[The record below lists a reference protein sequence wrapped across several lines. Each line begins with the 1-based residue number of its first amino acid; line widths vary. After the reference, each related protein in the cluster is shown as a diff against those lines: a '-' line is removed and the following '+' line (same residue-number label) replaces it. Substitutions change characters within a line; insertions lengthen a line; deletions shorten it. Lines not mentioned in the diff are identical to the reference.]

1 MNQIIRIVI
10 SLTAAVLAVSLPT
23 SATAADHCVNP
34 ADEACYATIQEA
46 VDAAATGDVIT
57 IYPRDDGSA
66 YNEEV
71 VVQTSGLT
79 ITGAEP
85 VVLGKLLTTPEFGGV
100 KAALS
105 FRYADAKAWLKDYAK
120 AKEFKA
126 DIKMLLKTVKNK
138 SYLRTCPSVTV
149 ENCNSDLCGLDDYG
163 VGVFRVEADNTTIS
177 RLTVRHADFGVGLSA
192 GVENTTVSEVCF
204 RSSGH
209 AVSSLDEGNN
219 GTVIRSS
226 YFKGAAR
233 TKGID
238 IKGSSIVVEDN
249 LLINAEGINVSGA
262 QSRISRNAVA
272 LTNDENCVDVR
283 GEGST
288 IEFNVLL
295 HCDGSLELYNA
306 SGALVRGNLMMGAPE
321 DEEHIDVRDSDGV
334 PENMVFRHNI
344 LRLSGDEAVELRAND
359 STFEGNI
366 VETSSN
372 DRVDGGIS
380 LRGDRNRIVGNL
392 VRSNSWAGIA
402 IEVSAY
408 HRIGSADNEV
418 SANWVLG
425 SGTTGI
431 RLDGPDRKGLLGEGH
446 TVVAN
451 TLIANNVID
460 GNGGEGVAIGASKLR
475 TLACLREL
483 MGCEYDDAREEWL
496 IEELNGWEFCFI
508 LFNSWEAFDGSSC
521 VISETLISEA
531 SCLSSHESATWNGTE
546 CRLDV
551 VTGHAAQCAF
561 WGASWDAVDSVCSFS
576 SAQLDVFASEMG
588 PINTRLEGN
597 VFRGNRVAI
606 CNEQDTTVDGGGN
619 SFSTGGFDTACIA
632 AGPP

>member
-23 SATAADHCVNP
+23 SATAADRCVNP

-85 VVLGKLLTTPEFGGV
+85 VVLDNLLKTPEFGGV

-272 LTNDENCVDVR
+272 LTNDNECVDVR

-295 HCDGSLELYNA
+295 HCDGSLYLQNA
-306 SGALVRGNLMMGAPE
+306 SGALVRGNLMMGAA
-321 DEEHIDVRDSDGV
+321 DDASHIEVRDSDGV
-334 PENMVFRHNI
+334 PENMVFRHNN
-344 LRLSGDEAVELRAND
+344 LRLSGDEAVDLKAND

-372 DRVDGGIS
+372 DRIDGGIC

-402 IEVSAY
+402 IEVDWQQ
-408 HRIGSADNEV
+408 RIGSADNEV

-431 RLDGPDRKGLLGEGH
+431 RLDAPGRKSTGLVGAEGH
-446 TVVAN
+446 AVVAN

-475 TLACLREL
+475 TLACLPQFR
-483 MGCEYDDAREEWL
+483 GCEYDDAREEWL
-496 IEELNGWEFCFI
+496 IEELGDWDFCSVFFDY
-508 LFNSWEAFDGSSC
+508 LSDVDGSSC
-521 VISETLISEA
+521 VVPETSISEA
-531 SCLSSHESATWNGTE
+531 SCLSSHENATWNGTE

-576 SAQLDVFASEMG
+576 SAQIDVFASAMG

-606 CNEQDTTVDGGGN
+606 CN
-619 SFSTGGFDTACIA
+619 
-632 AGPP
+632 